1 MQMDSGPPP
10 YSSGHGQGHHGQG
23 GRRFSASRL
32 GLGMGMGYSSSMS
45 ASEETLLL
53 PGKQRSLSTANMP
66 PHHYYQS
73 LPEVTVLL
81 AETEAEPLDE
91 RAEHA
96 AHRPWKDMGSSLG
109 GRGGGARGRGRTESL
124 TARLG
129 LEKTNWWG
137 IFLAL
142 VSGMFFTMSSA
153 AVKALRSVDP
163 MELLVIR
170 SLVQVVVVLPV
181 ALYSGVGVLGPK
193 GHRGLLQLQGVV
205 GALTLVL
212 LFFSFRRLPL
222 GDATTIIFSSP
233 VFVLILSFLFLREP
247 CGFFRTLVVCMLLT
261 GVVLISKPPFLFQAP
276 TLGLLH
282 NAAAG
287 LRTAVAA
294 TTVATATAGHSYDV
308 VGYACA
314 LLATLFTAANIVIM
328 RKCKDVHFSVV
339 VLQLSLWSLLT
350 SGSLLAYL
358 GPRQGD
364 IRLPHGLWQWAL
376 VGMVA
381 AFGLSGQLLVAH
393 ALSLEGAGKVAVT
406 RSLDIVLAFA
416 IQVLGFGEVPDW
428 MSVTG
433 ALLVL
438 VCVLGMGMESQLHRA
453 AARVP

>member
-1 MQMDSGPPP
+1 MRHQNVNMQMGSAPPPP
-10 YSSGHGQGHHGQG
+10 YSAGGPSG
-23 GRRFSASRL
+23 ASGRL
-32 GLGMGMGYSSSMS
+32 GLRMGPGGGGGPTGLGYSSSMS

-53 PGKQRSLSTANMP
+53 PGRQRSLSTAGFP

-81 AETEAEPLDE
+81 ADTEVAPDEHDPLPLHH
-91 RAEHA
+91 RGHA
-96 AHRPWKDMGSSLG
+96 AAAGNGTWKDMGSSLG
-109 GRGGGARGRGRTESL
+109 ARGRGGRGRARTESL
-124 TARLG
+124 SARLG
-129 LEKTNWWG
+129 LEKTNWCG
-137 IFLAL
+137 ILLAL
-142 VSGMFFTMSSA
+142 LSGMFFTMSSA

-170 SLVQVVVVLPV
+170 SSVQVAAVLPV
-181 ALYSGVGVLGPK
+181 ALYSGASVLGPK
-193 GHRGLLQLQGVV
+193 GSRWLLQAQGVV

-261 GVVLISKPPFLFQAP
+261 GVVLISKPPFLFQE
-276 TLGLLH
+276 
-282 NAAAG
+282 
-287 LRTAVAA
+287 AV
-294 TTVATATAGHSYDV
+294 TYDV

-314 LLATLFTAANIVIM
+314 LLATLFTAGNIVIM

-339 VLQLSLWSLLT
+339 VLTLSAWSLVL
-350 SGSLLAYL
+350 SGGLLAYM

-364 IRLPHGLWQWAL
+364 IRLPHGLWQW
-376 VGMVA
+376 G
-381 AFGLSGQLLVAH
+381 LVAM
-393 ALSLEGAGKVAVT
+393 VAVT

-433 ALLVL
+433 AGLVL
-438 VCVLGMGMESQLHRA
+438 VCVLGMGLESQLHRA

>member
-1 MQMDSGPPP
+1 MQMGSAPPPP
-10 YSSGHGQGHHGQG
+10 YSAGGPSG
-23 GRRFSASRL
+23 ASGRL
-32 GLGMGMGYSSSMS
+32 GLRMGPGGGGGPTGLGYSSSMS

-53 PGKQRSLSTANMP
+53 PGRQRSLSTAGFP

-81 AETEAEPLDE
+81 ADTEVAPDEHDPLPLHH
-91 RAEHA
+91 RGHA
-96 AHRPWKDMGSSLG
+96 AAAGNGTWKDMGSSLG
-109 GRGGGARGRGRTESL
+109 ARGRGGRGRARTESL
-124 TARLG
+124 SARLG
-129 LEKTNWWG
+129 LEKTNWCG
-137 IFLAL
+137 ILLAL
-142 VSGMFFTMSSA
+142 LSGMFFTMSSA

-170 SLVQVVVVLPV
+170 SSVQVAAVLPV
-181 ALYSGVGVLGPK
+181 ALYSGASVLGPK
-193 GHRGLLQLQGVV
+193 GSRWLLQAQGVV

-261 GVVLISKPPFLFQAP
+261 GVVLISKPPFLFQGSS
-276 TLGLLH
+276 GLP
-282 NAAAG
+282 AAAHAPKE
-287 LRTAVAA
+287 AV
-294 TTVATATAGHSYDV
+294 TYDV

-314 LLATLFTAANIVIM
+314 LLATLFTAGNIVIM

-339 VLQLSLWSLLT
+339 VLTLSAWSLVL
-350 SGSLLAYL
+350 SGGLLAYM

-364 IRLPHGLWQWAL
+364 IRLPHGLWQWGL
-376 VGMVA
+376 VAMVA
-381 AFGLSGQLLVAH
+381 AFGLSGQLLVAR
-393 ALSLEGAGKVAVT
+393 ALSMEGAGKVAVT

-433 ALLVL
+433 AGLVL
-438 VCVLGMGMESQLHRA
+438 VCVLGMGLESQLHRA